1 MKIIDKLRNLD
12 ENNRIIL
19 KNTGGA
25 FAVKGASLVISFL
38 TTPAFIR
45 YFNNDVLLGVWY
57 TLLSVLIWFLNFD
70 LGIGNGIRN
79 NLVRAFGNRD
89 RGEAK
94 RIISS
99 GVVSIT
105 AVSLLLTLAGTLAL
119 FTIDLNWLFN
129 VSPEMISGRA
139 LLMSAVCVFLSIML
153 RFCLTTVSS
162 VFYALQKSAVNN
174 FLSLCVSVLQLLF
187 VLIVHFDDPERAL
200 TALSVAYLL
209 ISNLPVLVAAVV
221 VFSTSL
227 KDCRPNLRY
236 VDRTRTKEILNIGGI
251 FFFCQIC
258 YMLIANTNEFL
269 ITKLF
274 APEYTTLYSFY
285 YKIASLSSMV
295 ITLAMTPVWSIVT
308 KALVEKNFVWLNSL
322 YKKIKLVGIGAVAVQ
337 FLSVPLIQIIM
348 NLWLGRGTVEV
359 DYLIAVAF
367 ACFGSAFVYSG
378 MLSTVVCG
386 MSRMK
391 LQAICYAA
399 GVVFKL
405 AFCVIAAKFFTV
417 NWSIVVWSNAIIL
430 IPYCVA
436 QQIDLNRYFKKRI
449 REGAEKE

>member
-70 LGIGNGIRN
+70 LGIGHGIRN

-105 AVSLLLTLAGTLAL
+105 AVSLLLTLAGIVAL

-129 VSPEMISGRA
+129 VSPDVISGRA

-187 VLIVHFDDPERAL
+187 VLIVHFECD
-200 TALSVAYLL
+200 YLL
-209 ISNLPVLVAAVV
+209 VDNIYLTFSTLFCKPVL
-221 VFSTSL
+221 
-227 KDCRPNLRY
+227 
-236 VDRTRTKEILNIGGI
+236 
-251 FFFCQIC
+251 
-258 YMLIANTNEFL
+258 
-269 ITKLF
+269 
-274 APEYTTLYSFY
+274 
-285 YKIASLSSMV
+285 
-295 ITLAMTPVWSIVT
+295 
-308 KALVEKNFVWLNSL
+308 
-322 YKKIKLVGIGAVAVQ
+322 
-337 FLSVPLIQIIM
+337 M
-348 NLWLGRGTVEV
+348 NL
-359 DYLIAVAF
+359 
-367 ACFGSAFVYSG
+367 
-378 MLSTVVCG
+378 
-386 MSRMK
+386 
-391 LQAICYAA
+391 
-399 GVVFKL
+399 VF
-405 AFCVIAAKFFTV
+405 
-417 NWSIVVWSNAIIL
+417 
-430 IPYCVA
+430 
-436 QQIDLNRYFKKRI
+436 R
-449 REGAEKE
+449 